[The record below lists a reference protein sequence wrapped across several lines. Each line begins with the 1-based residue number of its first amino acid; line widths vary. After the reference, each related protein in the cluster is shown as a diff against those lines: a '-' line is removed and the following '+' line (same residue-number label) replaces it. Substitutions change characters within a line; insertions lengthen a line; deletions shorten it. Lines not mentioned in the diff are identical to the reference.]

1 MLSAVDNIPIKIGGM
16 QPRKK
21 RMMEPEV
28 KKVSLSEKIF
38 QYRKEKKITQ
48 EELADKLN
56 VTRQTI
62 SKWETEESLPDLDK
76 IAPLC
81 ELFGISAD
89 ELLTDKKTV
98 SNSKREEPD
107 KRRALVISSS
117 VTIYFLSIIWVI
129 FASEVL
135 KVSDGILV
143 SIFLLLCTI
152 ATVILVYH
160 FTLHSKKKTEE
171 EKVEKKPSI
180 QENIIGIIAILFTI
194 AYFVLSYI
202 TMAWHLTW
210 MLWLVFAIVKMI
222 VEIIFQ
228 MVGEKNEK

>member
-1 MLSAVDNIPIKIGGM
+1 MIGARGEGKM
-16 QPRKK
+16 
-21 RMMEPEV
+21 
-28 KKVSLSEKIF
+28 SIGEKIF

-89 ELLTDKKTV
+89 ELLTDKKV
-98 SNSKREEPD
+98 VKENRKEEPN
-107 KRRALVISSS
+107 KLRALIISVS
-117 VTIYFLSIIWVI
+117 VSIYFLSIIWII

-135 KVSDGILV
+135 HLPDGVFVSV
-143 SIFLLLCTI
+143 FLLLCTI
-152 ATVILVYH
+152 ATVLLVYH
-160 FTLHSKKKTEE
+160 FTLHSKKKEE
-171 EKVEKKPSI
+171 IKEPKRVSI
-180 QENIIGIIAILFTI
+180 KDTIIGMIAILFTI
-194 AYFVLSYI
+194 GYFILSYV

-210 MLWLVFAIVKMI
+210 MLWLVFAVVKMI
-222 VEIIFQ
+222 VELIFQ
-228 MVGEKNEK
+228 IVGEKHEQ

>member
-1 MLSAVDNIPIKIGGM
+1 MSIG
-16 QPRKK
+16 
-21 RMMEPEV
+21 
-28 KKVSLSEKIF
+28 EKIF

-89 ELLTDKKTV
+89 ELLTDKKV
-98 SNSKREEPD
+98 VKESPKEEPN
-107 KRRALVISSS
+107 KLRALIISIS
-117 VTIYFLSIIWVI
+117 VAIYFLSVIWII

-135 KVSDGILV
+135 NLPDGIFV
-143 SIFLLLCTI
+143 SVFLLLCTA
-152 ATVILVYH
+152 ATVLLVYH
-160 FTLHSKKKTEE
+160 FTLHSKKNEE
-171 EKVEKKPSI
+171 VKVEKQIGIK
-180 QENIIGIIAILFTI
+180 ENIIGILAILFTI
-194 AYFVLSYI
+194 GYFVLSYV

-222 VEIIFQ
+222 VELIFQ
-228 MVGEKNEK
+228 IVGERHE